1 MNIDII
7 TPDQTV
13 LSGEITSVK
22 LPGSTGSFQVLN
34 NHANLIAS
42 LGDGQVTVL
51 TAKGETKT
59 VQISGGVVE
68 VLENKITVL
77 AEGVVTA
84 K

>member
-7 TPDQTV
+7 TPDQTA

-22 LPGSTGSFQVLN
+22 LPGSDGSFQVLN

-51 TAKGETKT
+51 TANGETKT

-77 AEGVVTA
+77 AESVIA